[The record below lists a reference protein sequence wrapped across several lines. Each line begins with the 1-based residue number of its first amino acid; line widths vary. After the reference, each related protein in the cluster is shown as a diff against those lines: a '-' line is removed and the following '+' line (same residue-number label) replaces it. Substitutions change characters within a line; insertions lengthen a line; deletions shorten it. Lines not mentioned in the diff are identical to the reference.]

1 MSREGGVLPQYQ
13 AAQVQR
19 QRRGHGMEKAGGRRG
34 FGWDRAPVVP
44 SCPVHVPPDQGAAPG
59 QKATKKK
66 GKRGFKWRL
75 QTPAVRR
82 RSEICVR
89 ECVWACLATAH
100 NVIHSHPLFSHTGT
114 AGPDVPLASDIFI
127 CSEHSLLREGDSRDA
142 PEQILTSSIRSFWC
156 AEARSRGRHNSAG
169 SAQNASAAESVEEWE
184 DMEEQTGQT
193 DSRAWS
199 FATHSGVGKSAF
211 TLWGLFI

>member
-1 MSREGGVLPQYQ
+1 MSREVGSCLSIRRHKFKGNTR
-13 AAQVQR
+13 AMGWKR
-19 QRRGHGMEKAGGRRG
+19 QEAG
-34 FGWDRAPVVP
+34 GWDRAPVVP

-75 QTPAVRR
+75 PTPAVGR
-82 RSEICVR
+82 RSEICVC

-127 CSEHSLLREGDSRDA
+127 CSEHSLLREGDSWDA

-169 SAQNASAAESVEEWE
+169 SAQNASATESVEEWE
-184 DMEEQTGQT
+184 AIEEQTGQT

-199 FATHSGVGKSAF
+199 FATHSGVRKSAF